1 MGVKTTTL
9 TEIFEVADVPQI
21 YIYTSSSL
29 EATMPCEVT
38 RASDSGSTLSYSF
51 LSFSGSGP
59 KLLTFGYKTIS
70 RKD

>member
-38 RASDSGSTLSYSF
+38 RASDSGSTL
-51 LSFSGSGP
+51 
-59 KLLTFGYKTIS
+59 
-70 RKD
+70 